1 MQQQRTEGLD
11 GWAAFLGQAEIPV
24 LKQAARN
31 LAELRKDAENL
42 GVWEIAEA
50 IARDPMMTVKLLRH
64 LQKNKRKV
72 QTTEVIQA
80 EQALLMLGI
89 EPFFGKIPHQPLV
102 EETLKPHIAGLYHLL
117 LTVLTASGASLA
129 SRLGICHG
137 LGCAA
142 ARPALRGSAHRRT
155 VARHCRNP

>member
-11 GWAAFLGQAEIPV
+11 GWAAFLGHAEIPV
-24 LKQAARN
+24 LKQTARN

-42 GVWEIAEA
+42 GVREVEA

-72 QTTEVIQA
+72 QATEVIQA

-129 SRLGICHG
+129 SRLGICQDW
-137 LGCAA
+137 A